1 MVKKELFN
9 CYIVKPNGS
18 LTKDEWEKTNKVF
31 GMLMNDSGHIL
42 ETFLNLYMPGFKITD
57 PLTSISP
64 LLASRNPGALFN
76 HQILKQAPQK
86 V

>member
-1 MVKKELFN
+1 
-9 CYIVKPNGS
+9 
-18 LTKDEWEKTNKVF
+18 
-31 GMLMNDSGHIL
+31 MLMNDSGHIL

-86 V
+86 VGHFVNLSNLLDFEKWLPFYTNCFKSCVTKN